1 MNIKQTTLSNARISL
16 EEQLSNKVHL
26 VKTFIHIRLHNDSV
40 LILIL
45 TIHLAKI

>member
-1 MNIKQTTLSNARISL
+1 MNIKQTTLSKARISL
-16 EEQLSNKVHL
+16 EKQISNKAHP
-26 VKTFIHIRLHNDSV
+26 VKTFIHIRLQNDSV